1 MSRVR
6 QIEVGQASGLVK
18 NLFSK
23 VSQGLGVIPNMFRC
37 LANST
42 MAFDGFRKMKA
53 SLGAGKLS
61 PRLQKILTLATS
73 EYNGCGYCV
82 AANTKMSVDAGS
94 LTAQECLDA
103 RRFMAEEPREA
114 ALLNFVRRVLE
125 TRGKVSDADLVALR
139 GQDFDDE
146 DIVEILAGIIITT
159 LTNYMS
165 SVGQPDLDFPEVP
178 AV

>member
-1 MSRVR
+1 
-6 QIEVGQASGLVK
+6 
-18 NLFSK
+18 
-23 VSQGLGVIPNMFRC
+23 
-37 LANST
+37 
-42 MAFDGFRKMKA
+42 
-53 SLGAGKLS
+53 
-61 PRLQKILTLATS
+61 
-73 EYNGCGYCV
+73 V

-103 RRFMAEEPREA
+103 RRFMAQEPREV

-125 TRGKVSDADLVALR
+125 TKGKVSDADLVALR
-139 GQDFDDE
+139 GQGFDDE